1 MLVCNLGC
9 GDDTY
14 GDYRV
19 DINKTKATTHV
30 FNVEKGIKFDDDMF
44 DEVCSRN
51 LLEHL
56 RNVGFHLDEC
66 HRILKPNGKI
76 RIITDNA
83 ECIRYYWFGTHTGKY
98 EKENE
103 PNDKHFEVFTKS
115 HLLNH
120 FRDAG
125 FRDITLKYI
134 ATDTNGRYFDML
146 TLNLFGYPRIEVT
159 ATK

>member
-30 FNVEKGIKFDDDMF
+30 FDVEKGFKFDDNMF

-66 HRILKPNGKI
+66 FRVLKKGGKLN
-76 RIITDNA
+76 IITDNA
-83 ECIRYYWFGTHTGKY
+83 ECIRYYIFGTHTGRY
-98 EKENE
+98 EKLSM
-103 PNDKHFEVFTKS
+103 PYDRHFEVFTKS

-120 FRDAG
+120 FTVAG
-125 FRDITLKYI
+125 FHDVTLKYV

-146 TLNLFGYPRIEVT
+146 TFNLLGYPRIEVT
-159 ATK
+159 AIK

>member
-30 FNVEKGIKFDDDMF
+30 FDVEKGFKFDDNMF

-66 HRILKPNGKI
+66 YRILKTNGKV

-146 TLNLFGYPRIEVT
+146 TFNLLGYPRIEVT
-159 ATK
+159 AIK

>member
-19 DINKTKATTHV
+19 DINKTKATIHV
-30 FNVEKGIKFDDDMF
+30 FNVEKGIKFDDNMF

-56 RNVGFHLDEC
+56 RNVGYHLDEC
-66 HRILKPNGKI
+66 FRVLKKGGKI
-76 RIITDNA
+76 NIITDNA
-83 ECIRYYWFGTHTGKY
+83 ECIRYYIFGTHTGRY
-98 EKENE
+98 EKLSM
-103 PNDKHFEVFTKS
+103 PNDRHFEVFTKS

-120 FRDAG
+120 FTVAG
-125 FRDITLKYI
+125 FTDVTLKYI

-146 TLNLFGYPRIEVT
+146 TLNLLGRPRIQVI
-159 ATK
+159 AWK